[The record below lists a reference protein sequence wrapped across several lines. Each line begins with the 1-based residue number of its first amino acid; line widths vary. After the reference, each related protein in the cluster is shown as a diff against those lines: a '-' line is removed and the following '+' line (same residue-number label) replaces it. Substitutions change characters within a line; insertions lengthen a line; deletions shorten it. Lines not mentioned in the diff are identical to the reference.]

1 MSDELLGKD
10 YPERN
15 QEKNEGKNDGS
26 AQEAV
31 VAKSF
36 MQQPLH
42 SPPMHFLSCQL
53 LIMKYDTRPNSKDLV
68 YDPRHFMSLNFP
80 VMINH
85 SWAKH

>member
-53 LIMKYDTRPNSKDLV
+53 FNL
-68 YDPRHFMSLNFP
+68 
-80 VMINH
+80 
-85 SWAKH
+85 

>member
-26 AQEAV
+26 AQEAA

-42 SPPMHFLSCQL
+42 SPPMHVLSCQL
-53 LIMKYDTRPNSKDLV
+53 FNL
-68 YDPRHFMSLNFP
+68 
-80 VMINH
+80 
-85 SWAKH
+85 